1 MVPQTR
7 NKDLGNI
14 MNGGGRNPIATQ
26 HGLMEQGKVLLSSS
40 VHQDLI
46 PN

>member
-7 NKDLGNI
+7 NKDPGNI
-14 MNGGGRNPIATQ
+14 MNGGGRSPIATR
-26 HGLMEQGKVLLSSS
+26 HDLMEQGKVLLSSS